1 MRNKCVCIED
11 YFINNNVIFSIIYK
25 KGEYYEYTDEKF
37 VTRELPEGYNVM
49 FSKGEYIFFRKYQ
62 DPLSGKGFGMFS
74 THFKTFNEI
83 RKEKLKIIK
92 ELNGNNSQ

>member
-1 MRNKCVCIED
+1 MKNKCVCIED
-11 YFINNNVIFSIIYK
+11 YFNNDGVIFSIIFK
-25 KGEYYEYTDEKF
+25 KGKYYEYTDSHF
-37 VTRELPEGYNVM
+37 VSREYPDGYNVQ

-83 RKEKLKIIK
+83 RKEKLEKLK
-92 ELNGNNSQ
+92 